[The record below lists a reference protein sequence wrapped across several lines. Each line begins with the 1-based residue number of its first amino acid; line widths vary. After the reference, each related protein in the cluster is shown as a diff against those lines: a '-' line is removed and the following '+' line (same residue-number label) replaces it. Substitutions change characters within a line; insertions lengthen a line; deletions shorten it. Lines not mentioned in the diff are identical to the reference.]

1 MPGGVAARV
10 HASFHDTIMLF
21 GEERLIDNTEE
32 DLGSHDRPSS
42 LSNLA
47 TGKPKPPLPSH
58 AIGGGWKAELWSI
71 AADSGNSSSAVDEY
85 RCVGARMITSF
96 CVDGVEED
104 ALSFARIGGDFSDVM
119 AVDLA
124 NGVNSSED
132 ELTVCVLTEAGRLT
146 IYGVPEI
153 SKPTPSPARVEN
165 ENSSH
170 PAVSRVFRQSTDHR
184 GNEWWDKNEEEVL
197 FGEELNTVNVSSN
210 KSLAPQSTDKTLEH
224 AFVSS
229 IISDGNKDSIVE
241 PIRDVV
247 INPDVA
253 SRVPCPPVCGISF
266 SGVGT
271 IATFNNGPVK
281 RLWSLYQSSRRKS
294 TPTSHNMSQIVFLPQ
309 LMTKEVDA
317 ISDDDDDDDAPTYTK
332 RAGQQHTYEK
342 VELLPKTLLDLMEM
356 NRRNQ
361 SLQWGDGEND
371 HTNIHL
377 LNDSSGDSSNNSSSK
392 IISGVII
399 SDENG
404 DFSASVSDASS
415 QSSASDDDNDSE
427 GLYQSASNGT
437 PTGVNNSMFDA
448 YFSSSRTPLLGGE
461 VEEEDNKHGA
471 FTGFPSLS
479 PSVMISRK
487 HKDILL
493 NGQSPLLAKLLKLGD
508 QWWLTK
514 DFTIPYSTWQ
524 TDERNASVDEQS
536 LRKALV
542 KPAPAIRS
550 SSDSPSLKSSKHVS
564 MMGNLKKLFVNQL
577 PTAMTPPDQRLRKL
591 LIKMCVLPNSISFDI

>member
-1 MPGGVAARV
+1 
-10 HASFHDTIMLF
+10 
-21 GEERLIDNTEE
+21 
-32 DLGSHDRPSS
+32 
-42 LSNLA
+42 
-47 TGKPKPPLPSH
+47 
-58 AIGGGWKAELWSI
+58 
-71 AADSGNSSSAVDEY
+71 
-85 RCVGARMITSF
+85 MITSF

-104 ALSFARIGGDFSDVM
+104 ALSFGRIGGDFSDVM

-124 NGVNSSED
+124 NGVNSSEE
-132 ELTVCVLTEAGRLT
+132 ELAVCVLTEAGRLT

-184 GNEWWDKNEEEVL
+184 GNEWWDKNKEVM
-197 FGEELNTVNVSSN
+197 FGEELNTVKVSSN

-224 AFVSS
+224 AFVSL

-253 SRVPCPPVCGISF
+253 SRCPCPPVCGISF

-271 IATFNNGPVK
+271 ITTFNNGPVK
-281 RLWSLYQSSRRKS
+281 RMWSLYQSSRRKS

-309 LMTKEVDA
+309 LKTKEVDA

-332 RAGQQHTYEK
+332 RAGQQQTYEK

-361 SLQWGDGEND
+361 SLQWGDREND

-377 LNDSSGDSSNNSSSK
+377 LNDSSGDSSSK
-392 IISGVII
+392 IISGVNI

-437 PTGVNNSMFDA
+437 PTNTSMFDA

-461 VEEEDNKHGA
+461 VEEDNNKHGA

-479 PSVMISRK
+479 PSVMVSRK
-487 HKDILL
+487 HEDILM

-524 TDERNASVDEQS
+524 TDEKNVSVEEQS

-550 SSDSPSLKSSKHVS
+550 LSDSPSLKSSKHVS

-591 LIKMCVLPNSISFDI
+591 FIKMCVLPNSASFDI